1 MMLIVYITT
10 GLLLLYG
17 LLLCYYYSGWQ
28 QLPTLD
34 FRPKPGLDFIPVKR
48 FSIIVAARNE
58 AARIAP
64 CILSLIDQDYP
75 PQLLEIIVVNDDSS
89 DNTED
94 VATCCGFGRVQV
106 INLSYAP
113 GEKVKAP
120 KKRAIEKGIAA
131 ATGDWIVTT
140 DADCV
145 ANFNWISSLAAYEQ
159 AHEPLFIAAPVKII
173 DFGNL
178 LSKFQAL
185 DFLTMQGIT
194 GASVYKRLHNM
205 CNGANLA
212 YDRKTFYDVN
222 GFEGIDG
229 IASGDDM
236 LLMHKI
242 TRQHPGRAGF
252 IKSSAAIMMTHPA
265 RTWGEFFQ
273 QRIRWASKAT
283 HYKSPRLFLAL
294 LLVYLTNLGILATAV
309 LAFFHPPAAWALLA
323 FWMCKFVLEVFF
335 VREVAV
341 FFQQQY
347 LLPYLF
353 LLQPLHIIYIVVS
366 GFFGQFKTYRWKE
379 RKLQ

>member
-1 MMLIVYITT
+1 MLIVYITT

-28 QLPTLD
+28 QLPAFD
-34 FRPKPGLDFIPVKR
+34 SGAEPGVDFIPTQR

-58 AARIAP
+58 AVRIGP
-64 CILSLIDQDYP
+64 CILSLIEQDYP
-75 PQLLEIIVVNDDSS
+75 RELLEIIVVNDHST
-89 DNTED
+89 DNTEEI
-94 VATCCGFGRVQV
+94 ANICGFGRVQV
-106 INLSYAP
+106 INLHYAP
-113 GEKVKAP
+113 NEQVKAP

-140 DADCV
+140 DADCI
-145 ANFNWISSLAAYEQ
+145 AGFSWISHLAAYQ
-159 AHEPLFIAAPVKII
+159 QLYKPLFIAAPVKIV

-194 GASVYKRLHNM
+194 GASVYKRRHHM

-212 YDRKTFYDVN
+212 YDRKTFYEVN
-222 GFEGIDG
+222 GFAGIDG

-242 TRQHPGRAGF
+242 AQKHPGRAGF

-265 RTWGEFFQ
+265 QTWGEFFQ

-283 HYKSPRLFLAL
+283 HYKSPGLFLAL
-294 LLVYLTNLGILATAV
+294 LLVYLTNLGMLATAV
-309 LAFFHPPAAWALLA
+309 LAFFHPPAAWALPALLL
-323 FWMCKFVLEVFF
+323 CKFILEVFF

-341 FFQQQY
+341 FFHQQY

-366 GFFGQFKTYRWKE
+366 GFFGQFKTYQWKG
-379 RKLQ
+379 RKLK

>member
-1 MMLIVYITT
+1 MMLTVYITT

-28 QLPTLD
+28 QLPFFDAKEEKATA
-34 FRPKPGLDFIPVKR
+34 PVLR
-48 FSIIVAARNE
+48 FSIIVPARNE
-58 AARIAP
+58 ALRIGP
-64 CILSLIDQDYP
+64 CLLSLIEQDYP
-75 PQLLEIIVVNDDSS
+75 DHLVEIIVVNDHST

-94 VATCCGFGRVQV
+94 IIKLFGFGRVTL
-106 INLSYAP
+106 INLRYGP
-113 GEKVKAP
+113 GEEVKAP
-120 KKRAIEKGIAA
+120 KKRAIEAGIAV

-145 ANFNWISSLAAYEQ
+145 AAPGWLSSLAAYQ
-159 AHEPLFIAAPVKII
+159 QSYEPLFIAAPVKII
-173 DFGNL
+173 DFGTL
-178 LSKFQAL
+178 LAKFQAL

-194 GASVYKRLHNM
+194 GASVFRRLHNM

-212 YDRKTFYDVN
+212 YDKKTFHEVN
-222 GFEGIDG
+222 GFAGIDG

-242 TRQHPGRAGF
+242 TQKHPRRAGF
-252 IKSSAAIMMTHPA
+252 IKSREAIVVTHPA
-265 RTWGEFFQ
+265 TSWREFFQ

-309 LAFFHPPAAWALLA
+309 LAFFYAPAAWAFLS
-323 FWMCKFVLEVFF
+323 FWICKFLLEVFF
-335 VREVAV
+335 VREVAA
-341 FFQQQY
+341 FFHQQY

-353 LLQPLHIIYIVVS
+353 LLQPLHITYIVVS
-366 GFFGQFKTYRWKE
+366 GFFGQFKTYQWKG
-379 RKLQ
+379 RKLK